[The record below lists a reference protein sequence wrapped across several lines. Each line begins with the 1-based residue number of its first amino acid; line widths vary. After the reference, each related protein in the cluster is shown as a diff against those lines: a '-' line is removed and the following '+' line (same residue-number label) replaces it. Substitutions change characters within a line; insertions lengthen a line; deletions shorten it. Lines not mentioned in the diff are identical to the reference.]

1 MKLNG
6 EITITIGGV
15 SVTINAIKGVF
26 HISVFGLVLSFCAL
40 IMVSAIDVVPSK
52 LGALECIFYC
62 VAATFVVSFVVALV
76 SGCYCRRMKRK
87 LGSSDMIKVNLALAF
102 AICVGLLGCKTDKSN
117 PEQLTFEDHCAAIR
131 SLTLEARHY
140 DRMPTV
146 DLLMDLVKRGNDKL
160 QETGRLPFGL
170 IVTTRSGP
178 MPTPSEVGP
187 LDMPSLSIFDSLA
200 YAAHLVGLELGF
212 RGKDLLVHP

>member
-1 MKLNG
+1 
-6 EITITIGGV
+6 
-15 SVTINAIKGVF
+15 
-26 HISVFGLVLSFCAL
+26 
-40 IMVSAIDVVPSK
+40 
-52 LGALECIFYC
+52 
-62 VAATFVVSFVVALV
+62 
-76 SGCYCRRMKRK
+76 
-87 LGSSDMIKVNLALAF
+87 MIKVNLALAF

-200 YAAHLVGLELGF
+200 YAAHLVGLELEF